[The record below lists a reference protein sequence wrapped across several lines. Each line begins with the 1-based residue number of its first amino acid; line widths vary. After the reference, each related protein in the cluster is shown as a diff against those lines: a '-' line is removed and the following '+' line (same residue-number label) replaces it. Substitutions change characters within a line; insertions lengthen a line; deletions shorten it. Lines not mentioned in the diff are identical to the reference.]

1 MAALTLMAYK
11 PLDES
16 IYRKYLKI
24 IGWKLEKG
32 SIDHKLLDVQDKFVC
47 TIKISHGKGK
57 KKEIGAFYVDKTK
70 KHFKERGLKW
80 PPKKSRKTLKDSLKG
95 NRKD

>member
-1 MAALTLMAYK
+1 MTFK
-11 PLDES
+11 PLDEK

-24 IGWKLEKG
+24 AGWKLIKG
-32 SIDHKLLDVQDKFVC
+32 SIDYNLYDEEDKFVC

-57 KKEIGAFYVDKTK
+57 KKEVIAFCVNKTI

-80 PPKKSRKTLKDSLKG
+80 PPKKK
-95 NRKD
+95 